1 MIYKCKEIESLL
13 SAYLENELSPEESE
27 NIAQH
32 LASCSHCLNL
42 KEKMEEVLLKLSDL
56 QEEVPFFLKNRLFN
70 IPEIS
75 EKKQFAKIIYFPKW
89 LAAAVGTIIL
99 FLNLF
104 YFTNIFPSANREMH
118 SVVGSIETFVVQTG
132 GWFEKIKES
141 KDLLLFTFFNK
152 KPSESKDEKVNSD
165 FNLDKGLTKG
175 GKNG

>member
-1 MIYKCKEIESLL
+1 MIQKCKEIESLL

-27 NIAQH
+27 HITQH
-32 LASCSHCLNL
+32 LASCPQCHNL
-42 KEKMEEVLLKLSDL
+42 KEKMEELLLKLSDL
-56 QEEVPFFLKNRLFN
+56 QEDVPFFLKNRLFN

-75 EKKQFAKIIYFPKW
+75 EKKKSAKIIYFPKW

-104 YFTNIFPSANREMH
+104 YFTNIFPPANREMH

-141 KDLLLFTFFNK
+141 KNLLLFTFFNK
-152 KPSESKDEKVNSD
+152 KTTENKDEKVNLD
-165 FNLDKGLTKG
+165 FNLNKELTKG

>member
-13 SAYLENELSPEESE
+13 SAYLENELSPEKSE
-27 NIAQH
+27 TIAQH
-32 LASCSHCLNL
+32 LASCPHCLDL
-42 KEKMEEVLLKLSDL
+42 KEKMEEILLKLSDL

-75 EKKQFAKIIYFPKW
+75 EKKKSAKIIYFPKW

-104 YFTNIFPSANREMH
+104 YFTNIFPSVNREMH
-118 SVVGSIETFVVQTG
+118 AVVGSIEIFVVKTG

-152 KPSESKDEKVNSD
+152 KTSESKDVKVNPE